1 LFSYSSLSQDCET
14 ELGALFK
21 QACFTLMTANSIVV
35 VSVAS
40 KSIFALTKLW
50 EALTSFHW
58 HAERQDTSKVE
69 LSFIGQKIQIDLL

>member
-1 LFSYSSLSQDCET
+1 
-14 ELGALFK
+14 
-21 QACFTLMTANSIVV
+21 MTAHSIVM